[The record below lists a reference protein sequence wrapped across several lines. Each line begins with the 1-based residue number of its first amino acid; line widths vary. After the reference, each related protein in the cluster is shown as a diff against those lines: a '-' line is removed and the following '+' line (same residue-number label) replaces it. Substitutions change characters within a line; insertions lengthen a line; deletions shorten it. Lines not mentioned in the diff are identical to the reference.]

1 MNEEEEDDEDS
12 EEDDLEAKEAE
23 AEVEV
28 QDLETGTTKVV
39 KTRKKGTKGKR
50 WRTIEDEYLCDA
62 WKLVT
67 NDSKVGA
74 NQTFGRYWKRIH
86 DQFHETEKFGE

>member
-1 MNEEEEDDEDS
+1 MNEEEEEDDDAG
-12 EEDDLEAKEAE
+12 EDDLEAEE

-28 QDLETGTTKVV
+28 QDVETGTRKVI

-50 WRTIEDEYLCDA
+50 WRTIEDECLCDA

-67 NDSKVGA
+67 NDSIVGS
-74 NQTFGRYWKRIH
+74 NQT
-86 DQFHETEKFGE
+86 